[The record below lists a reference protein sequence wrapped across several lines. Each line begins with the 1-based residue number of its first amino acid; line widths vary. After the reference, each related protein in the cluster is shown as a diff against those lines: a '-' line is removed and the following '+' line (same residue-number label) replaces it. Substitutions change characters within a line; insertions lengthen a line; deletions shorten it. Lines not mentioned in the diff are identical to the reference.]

1 MRPDWREIGLWSAAG
16 FVVIGIHAGAAW
28 FIQNNQPVEPA
39 SDIATA
45 VIIDMEPLP
54 APIVAQPVREEVP
67 IEPEPMKPEPV
78 QQEAAAPA
86 PVEEVQP
93 EPEQQIQ
100 PIEEVTPDQP
110 EPDIAE
116 EVTPEPEEAEPL
128 DEQAEEL
135 VELPKVEV
143 PLPVVRPVPEKPDV
157 PKKRVDKV
165 VRKPVTKPAPA
176 TVKDETPREAKQ
188 QPIAARAVSVAA
200 TQKWNARLNAHLARY
215 KRTVRIRG
223 SGKIPL
229 SVRISIAR
237 DGAVASATIAMSSG
251 NPEYDK
257 AAISM
262 VQRASPLPAPPEG
275 MNKNE
280 LVRVL
285 PFNF

>member
-1 MRPDWREIGLWSAAG
+1 MIG
-16 FVVIGIHAGAAW
+16 VHAGAAW
-28 FIQNNQPVEPA
+28 FVQNHQSVEPA
-39 SDIATA
+39 SDIAA
-45 VIIDMEPLP
+45 ALLIDMEPLP
-54 APIVAQPVREEVP
+54 APIVAQPVKEEVP

-93 EPEQQIQ
+93 EPEQQVQ
-100 PIEEVTPDQP
+100 PV
-110 EPDIAE
+110 E
-116 EVTPEPEEAEPL
+116 EVTPERPEPDTSEENAPETDEAEPL
-128 DEQAEEL
+128 EEQAEEL

-143 PLPVVRPVPEKPDV
+143 PLPVMRPAPEKPDA
-157 PKKRVDKV
+157 KKRVDKV

-176 TVKDETPREAKQ
+176 AVKDETPREAKQ

-237 DGAVASATIAMSSG
+237 DGAVTSATIAMSSG
-251 NPEYDK
+251 NPDYDK